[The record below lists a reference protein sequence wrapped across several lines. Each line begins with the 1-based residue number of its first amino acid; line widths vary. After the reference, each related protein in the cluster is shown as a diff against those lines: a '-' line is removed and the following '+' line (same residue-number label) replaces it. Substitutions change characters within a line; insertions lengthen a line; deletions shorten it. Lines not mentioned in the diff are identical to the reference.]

1 MIDLASLSLNEKLKK
16 LESYQFSESVDCEDR
31 ILLMLLDDNW
41 GFEDLV
47 KGTKKSRGT
56 VNTHL
61 KSLYAKGYVQYED
74 SVNRNLSRPYTLT
87 AKGKR
92 ETEQNLASNT
102 IKSLSEIALKHLI
115 INYKLMVVDYLHT
128 ISSRPPVETQVYADF
143 KTFTPALDKDGKP
156 IKRIHGGP
164 FAIPKENILTEED
177 AKSIPKNDLGNRELD
192 GRKTVNTIEQVL
204 RSYGFSER
212 EIIQMWLT
220 RRGYIIADVLRF
232 RTRLNGKPCSE
243 EKLSLVRE
251 HLRGKLAYL
260 VGEADYFRQVTDL
273 FP

>member
-1 MIDLASLSLNEKLKK
+1 MDLASLPLNEKLKK
-16 LESYQFSESVDCEDR
+16 LESYQFSESIDCEDR

-102 IKSLSEIALKHLI
+102 IKSLSEKALRHLI

-128 ISSRPPVETQVYADF
+128 ISNRPPYETQVYTDS
-143 KTFTPALDKDGKP
+143 KTLTPAIDKDGKP
-156 IKRIHGGP
+156 IKRIRGGP
-164 FAIPKENILTEED
+164 FTIPKEDFLTEED
-177 AKSIPKNDLGNRELD
+177 IKSIPKIDFNNRELE
-192 GRKTVNTIEQVL
+192 GRKTVNTIEHVL

-212 EIIQMWLT
+212 EIVKMWLT
-220 RRGYIIADVLRF
+220 RKGYIIADVLRF
-232 RTRLNGKPCSE
+232 RTRLNGKPCPE
-243 EKLSLVRE
+243 EKLNLVRE
-251 HLRGKLAYL
+251 HLTAKLAFMA
-260 VGEADYFRQVTDL
+260 GEADYFRQVTDL

>member
-1 MIDLASLSLNEKLKK
+1 LIDLASLPLNEKLKK
-16 LESYQFSESVDCEDR
+16 LESYQFSESIDCEDR

-41 GFEDLV
+41 GFEDIV

-87 AKGKR
+87 SKGKR

-102 IKSLSEIALKHLI
+102 IRSLSEKALKHLV
-115 INYKLMVVDYLHT
+115 INYKLMVVDYLHS
-128 ISSRPPVETQVYADF
+128 ISNRPPFETEVYADF
-143 KTFTPALDKDGKP
+143 KTQTLALDKDGKP
-156 IKRIHGGP
+156 IKRMHGGP
-164 FAIPKENILTEED
+164 FTIPKENILTEED
-177 AKSIPKNDLGNRELD
+177 IKSIPKNDFNNREQE
-192 GRKTVNTIEQVL
+192 GRRTINTVEQIL

-212 EIIQMWLT
+212 EIVQMWLT
-220 RRGYIIADVLRF
+220 RKGYIIADVLRF

-251 HLRGKLAYL
+251 QLRGKLAFSA
-260 VGEADYFRQVTDL
+260 GEVDYFRHVTDL